1 MVGSNLAFKGQPLLI
16 TKEKKKSQTPVQFWL
31 LNKLLRKPR
40 VLPLPCRLVQAHE
53 DCRRLF
59 PLASQKQRVQVLP
72 FSPAWYRRS
81 GKEKAD
87 AKCIHQDC
95 LFSLCCVLGVMKDPV
110 HRPQPAATQQNAACW
125 KVTELSAPS
134 DKAAHVSFSGTRDG
148 GGGGSH
154 IC

>member
-1 MVGSNLAFKGQPLLI
+1 MAFPLGLPEAEGAGSAF
-16 TKEKKKSQTPVQFWL
+16 F
-31 LNKLLRKPR
+31 
-40 VLPLPCRLVQAHE
+40 PCLVQKIIQ
-53 DCRRLF
+53 
-59 PLASQKQRVQVLP
+59 S
-72 FSPAWYRRS
+72 S

-95 LFSLCCVLGVMKDPV
+95 LFSLCCVLGVMKDPA
-110 HRPQPAATQQNAACW
+110 HHPQPAATQQNAACW

-154 IC
+154 ICQTSNSLLQSAPMQELQRLQP